1 MPQLNKPLKRYT
13 VTKLPHSCSVFEI
26 GNFSTMHGN
35 CAVDY
40 KDDTF
45 LPPSPTGL
53 YCATFVKD
61 DTGSEIAYEIIN
73 DSLKRIYQ
81 TLWKPSKSGKNQV
94 RFCLFKVKE

>member
-1 MPQLNKPLKRYT
+1 MPTLKKPLKRYK

-26 GNFSTMHGN
+26 GNFSTMHSY
-35 CAVDY
+35 CDVDY
-40 KDDTF
+40 QNDTF

-61 DTGSEIAYEIIN
+61 DVGSEAAYDIIN

-81 TLWKPSKSGKNQV
+81 TLWKPSKSGKNEV
-94 RFCLFKVKE
+94 RFCLFKARE